1 MGWGGAWY
9 APRMRRP
16 SLTTWILIALLAGV
30 AIGALFP
37 HLGVALDPLEV
48 IFLRLIKMI
57 VGPLIFATLVVG
69 IAGHGE
75 LRGLGR
81 VAWKAIVF
89 FEVVT
94 TFALVIGLAA
104 VNWIQPGRGA
114 ALGAEAAAATAL
126 GGAAHATLLQDL
138 IAHTFPQSFAQALAN
153 GEVLQIVVFS
163 VLFAIAM
170 VIAGAGEGQPA
181 HILLRFCEGL
191 AQVMYKLTAIVMW
204 TAPFGVLGAVAASIG
219 RQGLGVLLPLGELV
233 ATLYG
238 ALAVFVIVILGGA
251 LVLCRIPLGRFWAAV
266 KEPTLIG
273 FSTSSSEAALPV
285 ALENMEAMGVSA
297 RIVGFVIPTG
307 YSFNLTGS
315 TLYLSLAALFI
326 AQAANIPMG
335 LGQQIFMLLTLMLT
349 SKGVAGVSRAAIV
362 VLAATAATF
371 NLPLAGVA
379 LLLGVDQFL
388 DMGRTAVNVV
398 GNCLAAA
405 VVARW
410 EGEALEPRTAELA
423 AESGR

>member
-1 MGWGGAWY
+1 
-9 APRMRRP
+9 MRRP
-16 SLTTWILIALLAGV
+16 SLTSWILIALVLGV
-30 AIGALFP
+30 AIGALWP
-37 HLGVALDPLEV
+37 QLGIALDPLEV

-81 VAWKAIVF
+81 VAWKSIVF
-89 FEVVT
+89 FEVMT

-104 VNWIQPGRGA
+104 ANWIQPGRGA
-114 ALGAEAAAATAL
+114 SLGTAATVASVP
-126 GGAAHATLLQDL
+126 ATAHESLMQSL
-138 IAHTFPQSFAQALAN
+138 ILHTFPQSFAQALAN
-153 GEVLQIVVFS
+153 GEVLQVVIFS

-170 VIAGAGEGQPA
+170 VVAGTGEGQPA
-181 HILLRFCEGL
+181 NILLRFCDGL

-204 TAPFGVLGAVAASIG
+204 SAPFGVLGAVAASIG
-219 RQGLGVLLPLGELV
+219 REGLGVLVPLLELV

-238 ALAVFVIVILGGA
+238 ALVVFVVLILGGA
-251 LVLCRIPLGRFWAAV
+251 LLLFRVPLRRFWEAV
-266 KEPTLIG
+266 REPTLLG
-273 FSTSSSEAALPV
+273 FSTSSSEAALPI
-285 ALENMEAMGVSA
+285 ALENMEAMGVS
-297 RIVGFVIPTG
+297 RRVVGFVIPTG

-326 AQAANIPMG
+326 AQAAHLPMS
-335 LGQQIFMLLTLMLT
+335 LGQQLFMLLTLMLT

-388 DMGRTAVNVV
+388 DMGRTAVNVL

-405 VVARW
+405 AVARW
-410 EGEALEPRTAELA
+410 EGESLEAPSNRELA
-423 AESGR
+423 ASR

>member
-1 MGWGGAWY
+1 MK
-9 APRMRRP
+9 RP
-16 SLTTWILIALLAGV
+16 SLTTWIFLGLILGV
-30 AIGALFP
+30 AIGAFWP

-48 IFLRLIKMI
+48 IFLRLIKLI

-69 IAGHGE
+69 IAGHGD
-75 LRGLGR
+75 LKGLGR
-81 VAWKAIVF
+81 VAIKAIVF

-94 TFALVIGLAA
+94 TFALILGLAA
-104 VNWIQPGRGA
+104 VNWAQPGNGA
-114 ALGAEAAAATAL
+114 ALQAGGQTAL
-126 GGAAHATLLQDL
+126 GAAAPQPLLQSL
-138 IAHTFPQSFAQALAN
+138 ILHTFPQSFAQALAN
-153 GEVLQIVVFS
+153 GEVLQVVVFS

-170 VIAGAGEGQPA
+170 VMAGVTEGRPA
-181 HILLRFCEGL
+181 HLLLRFCEGL
-191 AQVMYKLTAIVMW
+191 AQTMFKLTEIVMW
-204 TAPFGVLGAVAASIG
+204 TAPLGVLGAVAASIG
-219 RQGLGVLLPLGELV
+219 RQGLGVLWPLVKLV

-238 ALAVFVIVILGGA
+238 ALIVFVVVILGGTI
-251 LVLCRIPLGRFWAAV
+251 VLFRIPLGRFWTAV
-266 KEPTLIG
+266 KEPVLIA
-273 FSTSSSEAALPV
+273 FSTSSSEAALPS
-285 ALENMEAMGVSA
+285 ALENMEAMGISR

-326 AQAANIPMG
+326 AQAANMHLG
-335 LGQQIFMLLTLMLT
+335 LGQQLFMLLTLMLT

-371 NLPLAGVA
+371 GLPLAGVA

-388 DMGRTAVNVV
+388 DMGRTAVNVL

-410 EGEALEPRTAELA
+410 EGEGMRQQPSGHTSPHASSEPLA
-423 AESGR
+423 RRR

>member
-1 MGWGGAWY
+1 
-9 APRMRRP
+9 MRRI
-16 SLTTWILIALLAGV
+16 SLTSWILIALVLGV
-30 AIGALFP
+30 VIGAVWP
-37 HLGVALDPLEV
+37 HFGIALDPLEV

-69 IAGHGE
+69 IAGHGT
-75 LRGLGR
+75 LKGLGR
-81 VAWKAIVF
+81 VAVKALIF
-89 FEVVT
+89 FEVAT
-94 TFALVIGLAA
+94 TLALVLGLVA
-104 VNWIQPGRGA
+104 VNWIQPGAGA
-114 ALGAEAAAATAL
+114 HLQASTAGLPAAS
-126 GGAAHATLLQDL
+126 AHVGMMQSM
-138 IAHTFPQSFAQALAN
+138 IEHTVPQSFAQALAA
-153 GEVLQIVVFS
+153 GEVLQVVVFS
-163 VLFAIAM
+163 VLFAIAL
-170 VIAGAGEGQPA
+170 VIAGTGEGRPA
-181 HILLRFCEGL
+181 RTILVFCEGL
-191 AQVMYKLTAIVMW
+191 AQVMFKLTAMVMW

-219 RQGLGVLLPLGELV
+219 HQGLGVMVPLLKLV

-238 ALAVFVIVILGGA
+238 ALIVFVVVVLGGA
-251 LVLCRIPLGRFWAAV
+251 LVLFRIPLDRFWAAV
-266 KEPTLIG
+266 KEPTLVA
-273 FSTSSSEAALPV
+273 FSTSSSEAALPS
-285 ALENMEAMGVSA
+285 AFENMEAMGVSR

-326 AQAANIPMG
+326 AQAAAIPMT

-371 NLPLAGVA
+371 GLPLAGVA

-388 DMGRTAVNVV
+388 DMGRTAVNVL

-410 EGEALEPRTAELA
+410 EGEALEPVAAPCAQAEA
-423 AESGR
+423 QA

>member
-1 MGWGGAWY
+1 
-9 APRMRRP
+9 MRR
-16 SLTTWILIALLAGV
+16 LTLTHWIFIALVAGV
-30 AIGALFP
+30 VIGALWP
-37 HLGVALDPLEV
+37 HFGMALSPLEV

-75 LRGLGR
+75 LKGLGR
-81 VAWKAIVF
+81 IAVKAIVF

-94 TFALVIGLAA
+94 TCALVLGLLA
-104 VNWIQPGRGA
+104 VNWLKPGAGA
-114 ALGAEAAAATAL
+114 TL
-126 GGAAHATLLQDL
+126 GGAAASGTVLGSAGVHPGLLDSL
-138 IAHTFPQSFAQALAN
+138 ILHTFPQSFAQALAN
-153 GEVLQIVVFS
+153 GEVLQVVVFS
-163 VLFAIAM
+163 VLFAIALVM
-170 VIAGAGEGQPA
+170 AGAEEGKPA
-181 HILLRFCEGL
+181 HAVLRFCEGL
-191 AQVMYKLTAIVMW
+191 MKIMFKLTEIVMW

-219 RQGLGVLLPLGELV
+219 KQGLGVLVPLAELV
-233 ATLYG
+233 GTLYG
-238 ALAVFVIVILGGA
+238 ALAVFLVVVFGATIVLFR
-251 LVLCRIPLGRFWAAV
+251 VPLARFWAAI

-273 FSTSSSEAALPV
+273 FSTSSSEAALPS
-285 ALENMEAMGVSA
+285 ALENMEAMGVSR

-307 YSFNLTGS
+307 YSFNLTGT
-315 TLYLSLAALFI
+315 TLYLSLAAMFI
-326 AQAANIPMG
+326 AQAAHMHMS

-371 NLPLAGVA
+371 GLPLSGVA

-388 DMGRTAVNVV
+388 DMGRTAVNVI

-410 EGEALEPRTAELA
+410 EGESLSAPTEPA
-423 AESGR
+423 AASRG

>member
-1 MGWGGAWY
+1 ML
-9 APRMRRP
+9 RRI
-16 SLTTWILIALLAGV
+16 SLTSWIFIALVAGV
-30 AIGALFP
+30 VIGAMWP
-37 HLGVALDPLEV
+37 HFGVALNPLEV

-69 IAGHGE
+69 IAGHGD
-75 LRGLGR
+75 LKGLGR
-81 VAWKAIVF
+81 VAVKAIVF

-94 TFALVIGLAA
+94 TFALILGLVA
-104 VNWIQPGRGA
+104 VNWVRPGAGATLGA
-114 ALGAEAAAATAL
+114 AAQAGADLASTP
-126 GGAAHATLLQDL
+126 AHQSLMQSL
-138 IAHTFPQSFAQALAN
+138 ILHTFPQSFAQALAN
-153 GEVLQIVVFS
+153 GEVLQVVVFS
-163 VLFAIAM
+163 VLFAIAL
-170 VIAGAGEGQPA
+170 VLAGTGEGRPA
-181 HILLRFCEGL
+181 HTVLRFCEGL
-191 AQVMYKLTAIVMW
+191 MQIMFKLTEIVMW

-219 RQGLGVLLPLGELV
+219 HEGLGVLLPLAKLV

-238 ALAVFVIVILGGA
+238 ALVIFVVVIFGA
-251 LVLCRIPLGRFWAAV
+251 AILLFRIPLGRFWAAV
-266 KEPTLIG
+266 KEPTLIA
-273 FSTSSSEAALPV
+273 FSTSSSEAALPS
-285 ALENMEAMGVSA
+285 ALENMEAMGVSR

-315 TLYLSLAALFI
+315 TLYLSLAAMFI
-326 AQAANIPMG
+326 AQAAQMHMG

-371 NLPLAGVA
+371 GLPLSGVA

-388 DMGRTAVNVV
+388 DMGRTAVNVI

-410 EGEALEPRTAELA
+410 EHEPLAPHSAVADRVTA
-423 AESGR
+423 G

>member
-1 MGWGGAWY
+1 
-9 APRMRRP
+9 MRRP
-16 SLTTWILIALLAGV
+16 SLTTWILIALVLGV
-30 AIGALFP
+30 AVGAIWPRF
-37 HLGVALDPLEV
+37 GVALDPLEV

-69 IAGHGE
+69 IAGHGD
-75 LRGLGR
+75 LKGLGR
-81 VAWKAIVF
+81 VAVKAIVF

-94 TFALVIGLAA
+94 TFALVLGLLA

-114 ALGAEAAAATAL
+114 ALSTAAASGLGTA
-126 GGAAHATLLQDL
+126 AQHTPLLQSL
-138 IAHTFPQSFAQALAN
+138 IEHTFPQSFAQALAN
-153 GEVLQIVVFS
+153 GEVLQVVVFS
-163 VLFAIAM
+163 VLFGIAM
-170 VIAGAGEGQPA
+170 VMAGVEPGRPA
-181 HILLRFCEGL
+181 HSLLKLCEGL
-191 AQVMYKLTAIVMW
+191 AQAMFKLTEIVMW

-219 RQGLGVLLPLGELV
+219 RQGLGVLWPLAKLV
-233 ATLYG
+233 GTLYG
-238 ALAVFVIVILGGA
+238 ALAVFVVLVLGGTIA
-251 LVLCRIPLGRFWAAV
+251 LFRIPLGRFWAAV
-266 KEPTLIG
+266 KEPTLIA
-273 FSTSSSEAALPV
+273 FSTSSSEAALPS
-285 ALENMEAMGVSA
+285 ALENMEAMGVSR

-326 AQAANIPMG
+326 AQAAQMHLN
-335 LGQQIFMLLTLMLT
+335 LGQQVFMLLTLMLT

-371 NLPLAGVA
+371 GLPLAGVA

-388 DMGRTAVNVV
+388 DMGRTAVNVL

-410 EGEALEPRTAELA
+410 EGEAMQQPSGQASPQA
-423 AESGR
+423 ASAPSAGRG

>member
-1 MGWGGAWY
+1 
-9 APRMRRP
+9 MRRP
-16 SLTTWILIALLAGV
+16 SLTSWILIALVLGV
-30 AIGALFP
+30 VIGALWP
-37 HLGVALDPLEV
+37 QLGIAMDPLEV

-81 VAWKAIVF
+81 VAWKSIVF

-94 TFALVIGLAA
+94 TFALIIGLGAA
-104 VNWIQPGRGA
+104 NWIQPGRGA
-114 ALGAEAAAATAL
+114 SLGAATTAAGVPAAAHEGL
-126 GGAAHATLLQDL
+126 MQSL
-138 IAHTFPQSFAQALAN
+138 ILHTFPQSFAQALAN
-153 GEVLQIVVFS
+153 GEVLQVVVFS

-170 VIAGAGEGQPA
+170 VVAGTGEGQPA
-181 HILLRFCEGL
+181 YILLRFCEGL

-204 TAPFGVLGAVAASIG
+204 SAPFGVLGAVAASIG
-219 RQGLGVLLPLGELV
+219 RQGLGVLLPLLELV

-238 ALAVFVIVILGGA
+238 ALIVFVVVILGGA
-251 LVLCRIPLGRFWAAV
+251 LVLFRVPLRRFWEAV
-266 KEPTLIG
+266 REPTLLG
-273 FSTSSSEAALPV
+273 FSTSSSEAALPI
-285 ALENMEAMGVSA
+285 ALENMEAMGVS
-297 RIVGFVIPTG
+297 RRVVGFVIPTG

-326 AQAANIPMG
+326 AQAAHLPMT
-335 LGQQIFMLLTLMLT
+335 LGQQLFMLLTLMLT

-388 DMGRTAVNVV
+388 DMGRTAVNVL

-405 VVARW
+405 AVARW
-410 EGEALEPRTAELA
+410 EGETLAVPTDRELA
-423 AESGR
+423 ASR

>member
-1 MGWGGAWY
+1 
-9 APRMRRP
+9 MRRI
-16 SLTTWILIALLAGV
+16 SLTSWILIALVLGV
-30 AIGALFP
+30 AIGAVWP
-37 HLGVALDPLEV
+37 HLGIALDPLEV

-69 IAGHGE
+69 IAGHGD
-75 LRGLGR
+75 LGGLGR

-94 TFALVIGLAA
+94 TLALVVGLVA
-104 VNWIQPGRGA
+104 VNWVKPGLGAHLGTAPGA
-114 ALGAEAAAATAL
+114 AAVS
-126 GGAAHATLLQDL
+126 GAAPTPLLQSL
-138 IAHTFPQSFAQALAN
+138 IVHTVPQSFAQALAN
-153 GEVLQIVVFS
+153 GEVLQVVVFS

-170 VIAGAGEGQPA
+170 VVAGAGEGQPA
-181 HILLRFCEGL
+181 HLLLVFCEGL
-191 AQVMYKLTAIVMW
+191 SRTMFKLTAIVMW
-204 TAPFGVLGAVAASIG
+204 TAPLGVLGAVAASIG
-219 RQGLGVLLPLGELV
+219 RQGLSVLWPLLELV
-233 ATLYG
+233 ITLYA
-238 ALAVFVIVILGGA
+238 ALVVFVVVVLGGA
-251 LVLCRIPLGRFWAAV
+251 LVLFRIPPRRFWQAV
-266 KEPTLIG
+266 KEPTLLG
-273 FSTSSSEAALPV
+273 FSTSSSEAALPI
-285 ALENMEAMGVSA
+285 ALENMEAMGVSR

-315 TLYLSLAALFI
+315 TLYLSLAAVFI
-326 AQAANIPMG
+326 AQAAGMHLT

-371 NLPLAGVA
+371 SLPLAGVA

-388 DMGRTAVNVV
+388 DMGRTAVNVL

-410 EGEALEPRTAELA
+410 EGEPLREDARSAVA
-423 AESGR
+423 R

>member
-1 MGWGGAWY
+1 
-9 APRMRRP
+9 MRRP
-16 SLTTWILIALLAGV
+16 SLTGWILIALVAGV
-30 AIGALFP
+30 AIGAWWP
-37 HLGVALDPLEV
+37 HLGMALEPLET

-69 IAGHGE
+69 IAGHGS
-75 LRGLGR
+75 LRGLGW
-81 VAWKAIVF
+81 VALKAIIF

-94 TFALVIGLAA
+94 TFALVLGLAA

-114 ALGAEAAAATAL
+114 HLSTPVAAASAAAAGPQT
-126 GGAAHATLLQDL
+126 GLLQSL
-138 IAHTFPQSFAQALAN
+138 ILHTFPQSFAQALAN
-153 GEVLQIVVFS
+153 GEVLQVVVFS
-163 VLFAIAM
+163 ILFAIALVM
-170 VIAGAGEGQPA
+170 AGVDQGRPA
-181 HILLRFCEGL
+181 HTVLHFCEGL
-191 AQVMYKLTAIVMW
+191 AQVMFKLTEIVMW

-219 RQGLGVLLPLGELV
+219 RQGLEVLWPLVKLV

-238 ALAVFVIVILGGA
+238 SLAVFVVVVFGGA
-251 LVLCRIPLGRFWAAV
+251 MLLFRIPFGRFWAAV

-273 FSTSSSEAALPV
+273 FSTSSSEAALPS
-285 ALENMEAMGVSA
+285 ALENMERMGVPR

-307 YSFNLTGS
+307 YSFNLTGT
-315 TLYLSLAALFI
+315 TLYLSLAAIFI
-326 AQAANIPMG
+326 AQAANLHLS
-335 LGQQIFMLLTLMLT
+335 LGQQIFILLTLMLT

-371 NLPLAGVA
+371 GLPLAGVG

-388 DMGRTAVNVV
+388 DMGRTAVNVL

-410 EGEALEPRTAELA
+410 QNEPIAAPAPALAGA
-423 AESGR
+423 ATQPE

>member
-1 MGWGGAWY
+1 
-9 APRMRRP
+9 MRRP
-16 SLTTWILIALLAGV
+16 SLTSWILIALGLGV
-30 AIGALFP
+30 AIGALWPQF
-37 HLGVALDPLEV
+37 GIALDPLEV

-81 VAWKAIVF
+81 VAWKSIVF

-94 TFALVIGLAA
+94 TFALIIGLAA
-104 VNWIQPGRGA
+104 ANWIQPGRGA
-114 ALGAEAAAATAL
+114 SLGAVTAAPEVPA
-126 GGAAHATLLQDL
+126 GAAHASLMQSL
-138 IAHTFPQSFAQALAN
+138 ILHTFPQSFAQALAN
-153 GEVLQIVVFS
+153 GEVLQVVVFS

-170 VIAGAGEGQPA
+170 VIAGTGEGQPA
-181 HILLRFCEGL
+181 NILLHFCEGL

-219 RQGLGVLLPLGELV
+219 REGLSVLLPLVELV

-238 ALAVFVIVILGGA
+238 ALVVFVVVILGGA
-251 LVLCRIPLGRFWAAV
+251 LLLFRVPVRRFWDAV
-266 KEPTLIG
+266 REPTLLG
-273 FSTSSSEAALPV
+273 FSTSSSEAALPI
-285 ALENMEAMGVSA
+285 ALENMEAMGVS
-297 RIVGFVIPTG
+297 RRVVGFVIPTG

-326 AQAANIPMG
+326 AQAAHLPMS

-388 DMGRTAVNVV
+388 DMGRTAVNVL

-405 VVARW
+405 AVARW
-410 EGEALEPRTAELA
+410 EGESLAPTSARELA
-423 AESGR
+423 ASR